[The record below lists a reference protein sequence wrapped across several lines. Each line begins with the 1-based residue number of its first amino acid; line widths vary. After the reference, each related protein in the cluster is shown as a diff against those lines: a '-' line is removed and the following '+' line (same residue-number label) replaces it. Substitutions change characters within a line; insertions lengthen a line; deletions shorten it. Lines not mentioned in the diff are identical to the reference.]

1 MKTITQII
9 KTWFRVVSLA
19 LVLGLGLVGAGCASG
34 PPLVDHA
41 FSFDAGVE
49 SPDVKI
55 LDFKYGSTGLLTTSA
70 TQLDIKNET
79 ARQYSNIDGSF
90 PRGDTLYVKWR
101 IKSTGE
107 VIEDTV
113 DLKSRLP
120 SNISLHRIHFVI
132 QGRELHVY
140 LVSPELRHKGSLPFG
155 PKKYR
160 DYFTVY
166 EIYPTST
173 LNK

>member
-1 MKTITQII
+1 MSTFYQTIN
-9 KTWFRVVSLA
+9 TWIRAISLA
-19 LVLGLGLVGAGCASG
+19 LVLGLGLAGVGCASG
-34 PPLVDHA
+34 PQLVDHA

-55 LDFKYGSTGLLTTSA
+55 LDFKYGTAGLLTTSA
-70 TQLDIKNET
+70 TQADIKNET
-79 ARQYSNIDGSF
+79 ARQYSSINGSF
-90 PRGDTLYVKWR
+90 QRGDTLYVKWR

-120 SNISLHRIHFVI
+120 SNISQHRIHFVI

-140 LVSPELRHKGSLPFG
+140 LVSPELRHKGSPPFG

-160 DYFTVY
+160 DYFKIY